1 MVKNGGNICSNPRG
15 QDRKRIDF
23 NIAYCPHPA
32 GKPGGPRERTLNG
45 LLQLLALLL
54 LFLLTQSELSSQL
67 SGKDDLVWGNGVFL
81 EKHETYS
88 DALHPTT
95 ELSIRD
101 FTVVG
106 WGGAAAVS
114 SHSFL

>member
-23 NIAYCPHPA
+23 NIAHCPHPA
-32 GKPGGPRERTLNG
+32 GKPGGPSERTLKG
-45 LLQLLALLL
+45 LLQLPALLL
-54 LFLLTQSELSSQL
+54 LVLLTQSELSSQL
-67 SGKDDLVWGNGVFL
+67 SVKNNLVWGKGVFL

-95 ELSIRD
+95 ELSTRD

-106 WGGAAAVS
+106 GGAAAVS

>member
-15 QDRKRIDF
+15 QDRKRIEF
-23 NIAYCPHPA
+23 NTAYCPHPA
-32 GKPGGPRERTLNG
+32 GKPGGPSERTFKRPPP
-45 LLQLLALLL
+45 APSSLLL
-54 LFLLTQSELSSQL
+54 VLLTQSELSSQL
-67 SGKDDLVWGNGVFL
+67 SVKDDLVWGNGVFL

-95 ELSIRD
+95 ELSTRD
-101 FTVVG
+101 FTVG
-106 WGGAAAVS
+106 GGAAAVS